1 LSHEK
6 DWDKY
11 LDYDEEYEDSTF
23 EATEY
28 LARRRRDT
36 KPKRDSRKL
45 IPGLV
50 VRALGHHY
58 DVKTDP
64 KDDPDA
70 AGPTR
75 LCEIR
80 RRLMKGKITD
90 TLVAVGD
97 RVWIVPNGDDAGK
110 IERIEERERVL
121 SRQRVGKDMLAED
134 VILANLDQVLVVF
147 AAAQPE
153 PHMRMLDRFLVIAEF
168 NEVPAIICANK
179 IDLIGLEATQ
189 ALFSSYE
196 EIGYDVVYTSTES
209 GDGIEQLKAMLTDKV
224 TAFTGPSG
232 VGKSSVINA
241 LHPALQLEVG
251 GLRNYLNKGRHTTR
265 TSTLMTMPFGEK
277 TYIADTPGIR
287 DLGFY
292 DIDLADL
299 GFYFKEMEPLIHEC
313 HFPNCTHD
321 HEPDCAVRAAADAGD
336 ITPERYDSY
345 LRILHGER
353 LGDLKPTEEPL

>member
-1 LSHEK
+1 MDK
-6 DWDKY
+6 NNDWEKY
-11 LDYDEEYEDSTF
+11 LDYDEEYEDSAF
-23 EATEY
+23 EESEY
-28 LARRRRDT
+28 LARRKRDT
-36 KPKRDSRKL
+36 KPKRDSGTL

-58 DVKTDP
+58 DVQTDP

-70 AGPTR
+70 AGKTR

-97 RVWIVPNGDDAGK
+97 RVWIVPNGTDAGK
-110 IERIEERERVL
+110 IERIDERESVL

-134 VILANLDQVLVVF
+134 VILANLDQVLIVF
-147 AAAQPE
+147 AAAEPE

-179 IDLIGLEATQ
+179 IDISGLNVAQE
-189 ALFSSYE
+189 LFAPFE
-196 EIGYDVVYTSTES
+196 KIGYDVVYTSAES
-209 GDGIEQLKAMLTDKV
+209 GAGIEEIRQRLANKV

-232 VGKSSVINA
+232 VGKSSLINA
-241 LHPALQLEVG
+241 IHPTLQLEVG
-251 GLRNYLNKGRHTTR
+251 DLRNFLNKGRHTTR
-265 TSTLMTMPFGEK
+265 TASLIAMPFGKK

-287 DLGFY
+287 ELGFY

-299 GFYFKEMEPLIHEC
+299 GFYFKEMEPLIHAC
-313 HFPNCTHD
+313 RFPNCTHD
-321 HEPDCAVRAAADAGD
+321 HEPNCAIRAAVEAGD
-336 ITPERYDSY
+336 ISIERYDSY
-345 LRILHGER
+345 LRILRGEV
-353 LGDLKPTEEPL
+353 LTDS